1 MVVVSASES
10 DTLPSRNFH
19 RLLGS
24 SYRIPGPAL
33 PARSLH
39 VMTCCSGPL
48 VVVRAHAS
56 NVNPFDHVLG
66 ASRASEF
73 AKNPPVLAL
82 SRKMPSN
89 LIDRSANGPG
99 WLSRGAGRPRSVPL
113 CLPVSE
119 RVEAKRQ
126 YAIGLSLMTALR

>member
-1 MVVVSASES
+1 
-10 DTLPSRNFH
+10 
-19 RLLGS
+19 
-24 SYRIPGPAL
+24 
-33 PARSLH
+33 
-39 VMTCCSGPL
+39 MTCCSGPL
-48 VVVRAHAS
+48 VVVRTHAS
-56 NVNPFDHVLG
+56 NVNPFDHVLD

-89 LIDRSANGPG
+89 LIDRSLANGPG
-99 WLSRGAGRPRSVPL
+99 WLSRGAGLPRSLPL

-126 YAIGLSLMTALR
+126 YAIGLSLMTVLR